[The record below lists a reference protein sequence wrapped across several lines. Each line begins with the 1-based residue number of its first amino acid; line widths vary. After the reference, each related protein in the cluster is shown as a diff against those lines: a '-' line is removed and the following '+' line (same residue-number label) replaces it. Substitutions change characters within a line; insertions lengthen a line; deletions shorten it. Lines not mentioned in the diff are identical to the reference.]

1 MVINNKWNK
10 NQIPTFF
17 NLTDWGCLFSWCLFC
32 PHFLRLLLKCSQPT
46 QLHLPR
52 KREGPSRP
60 HRPKRSTR
68 RWHSTEAWAN
78 RLPVWSFWK
87 WVWGWVLWYSVFEWR
102 DSLEII
108 GNRYY
113 GLCFSLMQIETAVP
127 NTMAEAFAT
136 VHGQPDTYGC
146 CVCIMQ

>member
-1 MVINNKWNK
+1 MSFMV
-10 NQIPTFF
+10 
-17 NLTDWGCLFSWCLFC
+17 FSIRVTRQSRDYWE
-32 PHFLRLLLKCSQPT
+32 PV
-46 QLHLPR
+46 PR
-52 KREGPSRP
+52 
-60 HRPKRSTR
+60 H
-68 RWHSTEAWAN
+68 
-78 RLPVWSFWK
+78 
-87 WVWGWVLWYSVFEWR
+87 
-102 DSLEII
+102 II